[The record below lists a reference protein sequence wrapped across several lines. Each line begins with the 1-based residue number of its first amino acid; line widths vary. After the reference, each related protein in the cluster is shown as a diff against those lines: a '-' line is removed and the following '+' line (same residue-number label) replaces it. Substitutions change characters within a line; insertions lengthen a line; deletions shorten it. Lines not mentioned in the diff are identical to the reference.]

1 MSSTNPSDDFKIALR
16 APGSLDLNL
25 GGLSSSAIVQLRDET
40 GKTVLKNAL
49 PSDVSQG
56 KVTFSGLTK
65 GNYIVHVELPT
76 NSSSPTS
83 GIGGS
88 GGTGSTGSSGGSTS
102 VGGNPSS
109 NSLYIYGFSYS
120 GSITE
125 IEPGSGPLSFNLGDS
140 ISGNFEIRGDGALLS
155 YIATSFSLNGEN
167 LSFGSG
173 RTSFGNTVDP
183 AIGLSVVLR
192 GVSNR
197 SPIAGQVALD
207 TLLVGPLL
215 SQPAG
220 TSTLNLQRGSFGYS
234 PSDDRRNDGYRG
246 ASSNNILLTGLA
258 SPDFTIGSGSL
269 SGLTGSGSIGSGSEF
284 SNGADNTGNNSTP
297 FTLTLTADYAGND
310 LTTADK
316 EIILSQ
322 DKINPINSKYT
333 GTFQDWIGSTDPV
346 DLYRFQVV
354 TPRDRTHS
362 GANVSVKVSGL
373 PVGVTV
379 LSVVKGDLSP
389 ALTYNIQTDSWIG
402 ILGEADSLSKPTD
415 YYIKVTSTV
424 DTNYTLN
431 VDLTETPLTT
441 NLTYTTT
448 GKTKFLTNLWKF
460 DTNGK
465 TSTVGIDPTKPTVVI
480 IHGWNKSGSIQYET
494 GDSLADLAKTIATKY
509 ATEQVLALDWG
520 EAATD
525 KGPLGIIPFTA
536 AGRIK
541 GVATWTK
548 DELTALGFNFSK
560 LTLIGHSLGS
570 YVAAVIGVLGD
581 KVGSLY
587 ALDPAGD
594 PLSLFR
600 AYNLDSANKG
610 NQVIP
615 AFKSAALRSYAFY
628 SSYNPFAGGIA
639 DSRLKAKTADQA
651 FALTYT
657 GDTENNFNP
666 IARSTLYHFAG
677 INVFADLVSQQLFLI
692 DPSNNLTLT
701 NPRSLRKK
709 KGSFNIKRPDNSG
722 LIDKLTYMIA

>member
-1 MSSTNPSDDFKIALR
+1 MGTYLGELFLNSATAYGWSSDPSIGLVIVNTFGISFSTQIRTPGILATGGGFSAQPL
-16 APGSLDLNL
+16 APG
-25 GGLSSSAIVQLRDET
+25 
-40 GKTVLKNAL
+40 
-49 PSDVSQG
+49 
-56 KVTFSGLTK
+56 LT
-65 GNYIVHVELPT
+65 YA
-76 NSSSPTS
+76 
-83 GIGGS
+83 IGGNAPYRTANS
-88 GGTGSTGSSGGSTS
+88 DNVIFTSRGVISNTGSTGTGT
-102 VGGNPSS
+102 
-109 NSLYIYGFSYS
+109 
-120 GSITE
+120 
-125 IEPGSGPLSFNLGDS
+125 
-140 ISGNFEIRGDGALLS
+140 SGN
-155 YIATSFSLNGEN
+155 
-167 LSFGSG
+167 GS
-173 RTSFGNTVDP
+173 
-183 AIGLSVVLR
+183 
-192 GVSNR
+192 
-197 SPIAGQVALD
+197 
-207 TLLVGPLL
+207 
-215 SQPAG
+215 
-220 TSTLNLQRGSFGYS
+220 
-234 PSDDRRNDGYRG
+234 
-246 ASSNNILLTGLA
+246 SS
-258 SPDFTIGSGSL
+258 
-269 SGLTGSGSIGSGSEF
+269 TGSGSAAGGN
-284 SNGADNTGNNSTP
+284 SNAGNNSTP

-316 EIILSQ
+316 EISLTP
-322 DKINPINSKYT
+322 DKTNPININFKST
-333 GTFQDWIGSTDPV
+333 GVFKDWIGSTDPV
-346 DLYRFQVV
+346 DLYRFQVN
-354 TPRDRTHS
+354 TPRDNTHS
-362 GANVSVKVSGL
+362 GANVSIKVSGL
-373 PVGVTV
+373 PAGVMV
-379 LSVVKGDLSP
+379 SVVKMKSEEK
-389 ALTYNIQTDSWIG
+389 LTYNTQTVSWSWIG

-415 YYIKVTSTV
+415 YYIKITSTV

-448 GKTKFLTNLWKF
+448 GETKFLTNLWKF
-460 DTNGK
+460 DANGK

-480 IHGWNKSGSIQYET
+480 IHGWNKSGSIEYGT
-494 GDSLADLAKTIATKY
+494 GDSLADLAKTIATQY

-525 KGPLGIIPFTA
+525 KGLIPLTA

-570 YVAAVIGVLGD
+570 YVAAAIGVLGD